1 MITGIQITKAA
12 NDDLLNSFW
21 LLDSEKGEARCLCA
35 KGGYAEDD
43 VVAGIRHKIIREAIT
58 FDQVNEGGI
67 EFANKMKSPSLE
79 GYDIVDIVDKH
90 ILKDDLMFGVRDL
103 IKAKERAGLES
114 ATVVLSA
121 VSLFNLLGYDTR
133 NLRGSDINFLNW

>member
-1 MITGIQITKAA
+1 
-12 NDDLLNSFW
+12 
-21 LLDSEKGEARCLCA
+21 
-35 KGGYAEDD
+35 
-43 VVAGIRHKIIREAIT
+43 
-58 FDQVNEGGI
+58 
-67 EFANKMKSPSLE
+67 
-79 GYDIVDIVDKH
+79 
-90 ILKDDLMFGVRDL
+90 MFGVRDL